1 MDRSMKMKSLMRK
14 SMTKLSICVAI
25 LLLLATPLFYLLTKN
40 YYAEDMI
47 DIIES
52 VRNGDPVPSLD
63 LEEDIIHGILIQ
75 FVLFATIFGIAIL
88 LTSRFISKK
97 LWKPF
102 DETLDAMES
111 FSLEKGTIP
120 TLPETDVKEFA
131 RLNSV
136 LNKLMSDSLD
146 SYRVQKE
153 FTENASHELQTP
165 LAVIQSK
172 LDNLMQLPGMTKE
185 QSVIIQDINEM
196 SVRLSRLSR
205 NLLLLAKIENKLF
218 AFDEVDA
225 LRVVDD
231 LYPYFISISNGLS
244 IQKDFQTDS
253 LTLKANK
260 SLFESLVS
268 NLVVNAIRHNE
279 ECGEVKIEVFEDK
292 MIISNTSNE
301 GPLDES
307 RIFKRFYRSSGK
319 SKGNG
324 LGLAIVKSI
333 CDYHGW
339 KIKYSYG
346 NGWHQ
351 FIVYF

>member
-1 MDRSMKMKSLMRK
+1 MKMKSLMRK

-111 FSLEKGTIP
+111 FSLEKGTMP
-120 TLPETDVKEFA
+120 ALPETDVKEFA

-218 AFDEVDA
+218 AFEEVDA
-225 LRVVDD
+225 LQVVDD
-231 LYPYFISISNGLS
+231 LYPYFLSISNGLS
-244 IQKDFQTDS
+244 IQKEFKTES
-253 LTLKANK
+253 LKLKANK

-279 ECGEVKIEVFEDK
+279 ECGEVKIEVDADK

-301 GPLDES
+301 GPLDEG

-339 KIKYSYG
+339 NIKYSYG
-346 NGWHQ
+346 NGRHQ
-351 FIVYF
+351 FIVYFCSL